1 MTQRNDQKKATVQR
15 ILTAAQVLFMNHGY
29 TAVTTRMIAEA
40 ADVRQ
45 PLLYHYFKTKEALYL
60 AVVMAVSED
69 MASKIAHEQIDAQN
83 FGKKVKRLGH
93 LLTDDNMMN
102 LQLVLHDVGNLSS
115 KAQADVFQA
124 WQVGLL
130 SPLDRFF
137 STFDEQLAP
146 TYRVREVT
154 LYFLTVL
161 AAYLQPT
168 VGTSR
173 GNTFQNQ
180 LSLDCA
186 LQMFC
191 TGVLRPEANG
201 EGHED

>member
-1 MTQRNDQKKATVQR
+1 MPK
-15 ILTAAQVLFMNHGY
+15 ILA
-29 TAVTTRMIAEA
+29 
-40 ADVRQ
+40 
-45 PLLYHYFKTKEALYL
+45 
-60 AVVMAVSED
+60 
-69 MASKIAHEQIDAQN
+69 
-83 FGKKVKRLGH
+83 KKVKRLGH

-146 TYRVREVT
+146 TYRVRDVT

-168 VGTSR
+168 VGTGR
-173 GNTFQNQ
+173 GTLFKINCR
-180 LSLDCA
+180 LIA
-186 LQMFC
+186 LCRCFVPVFC
-191 TGVLRPEANG
+191 GPKPMGRIRGLKHRVGCCRHGTNGSSKIKAPFLRSI
-201 EGHED
+201 

>member
-137 STFDEQLAP
+137 STFDEQLAS
-146 TYRVREVT
+146 TYRDRKST
-154 LYFLTVL
+154 RLNSSHRL
-161 AAYLQPT
+161 
-168 VGTSR
+168 
-173 GNTFQNQ
+173 
-180 LSLDCA
+180 
-186 LQMFC
+186 
-191 TGVLRPEANG
+191 
-201 EGHED
+201 

>member
-1 MTQRNDQKKATVQR
+1 
-15 ILTAAQVLFMNHGY
+15 
-29 TAVTTRMIAEA
+29 
-40 ADVRQ
+40 
-45 PLLYHYFKTKEALYL
+45 
-60 AVVMAVSED
+60 
-69 MASKIAHEQIDAQN
+69 MASW
-83 FGKKVKRLGH
+83 
-93 LLTDDNMMN
+93 
-102 LQLVLHDVGNLSS
+102 LVVAVRS
-115 KAQADVFQA
+115 V
-124 WQVGLL
+124 
-130 SPLDRFF
+130 F

-146 TYRVREVT
+146 TYRVRDVT

-180 LSLDCA
+180 LSLDRA

-201 EGHED
+201 EGHKD